1 MLESIS
7 LLGPLLQW
15 FTDVMSEMM
24 PMVTS
29 DIATYIDRWENT
41 QDVSELYHM
50 FARLSVWYF
59 EWSAPLAIFS
69 SVNIDAP
76 TLFRKNFRTNFL
88 STLPRGFPVAF
99 HALLRSTLAAPA
111 LDPRLFPI
119 LDVMGLLQD
128 HEALVASVIHEAIEK
143 RVKEVCEEDNGETSV
158 LQTVK
163 NWFTESVVPWMA
175 MTYGRG
181 LTDGKTSQI
190 FDIIVDYPDS
200 RIALTDLKECM
211 ERADGR
217 GNLVRTLRKLNNK
230 RLLHPGADTKDIL
243 TQYVSTIRCLRI
255 LDPPGVLL
263 FKVADPIRRYLRERP
278 DTIRC
283 IVSNLV
289 GDGSD
294 LLEENEQVLPIQALN
309 EPYEDYSDP
318 QWDPEPNDAEPDFR
332 TSKPGDIVSTLV
344 SIYDSRDL
352 FVKEL
357 QSMLG
362 QRLLAVK
369 DHNYDNEA
377 SLLPRLIPEGAA
389 LQLCDVM
396 LRDVTDSRRVDKHV
410 AGRLNMPLHATII
423 SHLFWPNL
431 QSTSFK
437 MPGQFQHMQ
446 EDFEK
451 EYTEHKAGK
460 KLRWMNN
467 LGTVSLDLELEDRV
481 VSADAS
487 PLEAAVVE
495 LFSEQNVW
503 GIDGLSSKLGIN
515 DSTPVR
521 AALMFWTSNGVLKPL
536 EDGQYELLERVEA
549 EESVARRPIL
559 SLQTPAETAPGPTT
573 EDAAQQTAQMELFW
587 NFIKGILTNLGA
599 MPIDRIQAMLSLAP
613 NYNKSKEQLSD
624 FLDAAR
630 AKGLVDYNNAS
641 LNQLRLFPHT
651 ALFFILDDQN
661 FVMTGTPD
669 NRPQGPQVVIESAE
683 FIVSRSKLVDLNHSG
698 INRVAEQID
707 KQIRSGLY
715 SPHTWS
721 EQPLHHLPPWPLDD
735 SVDIFSQESP
745 ACPTIDW
752 IFLVSLLNF
761 SFWSSLPSGQRFA
774 IEWLP
779 PRSLDGN
786 MRWEG
791 YWALPAALNR
801 ALEKGIPITD
811 PKFYSSQRDCP
822 DSLIESVFE
831 PASGCL
837 EPIPLLKERI
847 HVMREAGTILVERYG
862 GSFAGFL
869 AEWREEYGPKA
880 AAGALVAKV
889 TRVFEAFRDE
899 GTYKDTPVFFWKR
912 AQILVAETWAAFYPP
927 PGSIVPHPIFPLGVT
942 ELTMFADYRV
952 PQILH
957 HLGTIDYS
965 PILVSML
972 LNGENLPNGSEAE
985 MSIRAAG
992 ILAVEGIKNRILD
1005 IRRRKPAANNLDSE
1019 VCSVLIDF
1027 FLWDLAK
1034 RVEST
1039 EGEEGSAKT
1048 PSIAPIHRTRSIW
1061 Y

>member
-1 MLESIS
+1 MEQKPISELMLRASWNDTLKRMNGDKPGRIGLLQNGAWSIVCDHIRPHDINKPKGSPRASNDIVARPLKMLESIS

-181 LTDGKTSQI
+181 LTDEVLADMLQKALAPAAGKFDYHICKVLCEISSHTGMHGTSRWARESCTN
-190 FDIIVDYPDS
+190 FAEAV
-200 RIALTDLKECM
+200 RIKTFQLRSTECL
-211 ERADGR
+211 GR
-217 GNLVRTLRKLNNK
+217 NNK

-369 DHNYDNEA
+369 DHNYDNETRNVEI
-377 SLLPRLIPEGAA
+377 LKLRFGEAA

-410 AGRLNMPLHATII
+410 AGRLN
-423 SHLFWPNL
+423 
-431 QSTSFK
+431 
-437 MPGQFQHMQ
+437 

-495 LFSEQNVW
+495 LFSEQSESVAFAQ
-503 GIDGLSSKLGIN
+503 IDKPDKLGIN

-559 SLQTPAETAPGPTT
+559 SLQSSPPAETAPGPTT

-630 AKGLVDYNNAS
+630 AKGLVDYNNG
-641 LNQLRLFPHT
+641 
-651 ALFFILDDQN
+651 
-661 FVMTGTPD
+661 MW
-669 NRPQGPQVVIESAE
+669 
-683 FIVSRSKLVDLNHSG
+683 KLVRG
-698 INRVAEQID
+698 
-707 KQIRSGLY
+707 
-715 SPHTWS
+715 
-721 EQPLHHLPPWPLDD
+721 
-735 SVDIFSQESP
+735 
-745 ACPTIDW
+745 
-752 IFLVSLLNF
+752 
-761 SFWSSLPSGQRFA
+761 
-774 IEWLP
+774 
-779 PRSLDGN
+779 
-786 MRWEG
+786 
-791 YWALPAALNR
+791 
-801 ALEKGIPITD
+801 
-811 PKFYSSQRDCP
+811 
-822 DSLIESVFE
+822 
-831 PASGCL
+831 
-837 EPIPLLKERI
+837 
-847 HVMREAGTILVERYG
+847 
-862 GSFAGFL
+862 
-869 AEWREEYGPKA
+869 
-880 AAGALVAKV
+880 
-889 TRVFEAFRDE
+889 
-899 GTYKDTPVFFWKR
+899 
-912 AQILVAETWAAFYPP
+912 
-927 PGSIVPHPIFPLGVT
+927 
-942 ELTMFADYRV
+942 
-952 PQILH
+952 
-957 HLGTIDYS
+957 
-965 PILVSML
+965 
-972 LNGENLPNGSEAE
+972 
-985 MSIRAAG
+985 
-992 ILAVEGIKNRILD
+992 
-1005 IRRRKPAANNLDSE
+1005 
-1019 VCSVLIDF
+1019 
-1027 FLWDLAK
+1027 
-1034 RVEST
+1034 
-1039 EGEEGSAKT
+1039 
-1048 PSIAPIHRTRSIW
+1048 
-1061 Y
+1061 

>member
-1 MLESIS
+1 MEQNPISELMLRASWNDALKRMNGDKPGRVGLLQNGAAWSIVCDHIRPHDINKPKNSPRAPNDMVVRPLKMLESVS

-15 FTDVMSEMM
+15 FTDVMSEMT

-29 DIATYIDRWENT
+29 DIAAYINRWEDT

-76 TLFRKNFRTNFL
+76 TLFRKNFRTHFL
-88 STLPRGFPVAF
+88 STLPRGFPAAF

-143 RVKEVCEEDNGETSV
+143 RVKEVCEEDTGETSV
-158 LQTVK
+158 LKIVK

-181 LTDGKTSQI
+181 LTDADMLQKALAPAAGKFDYHICKVLCEIRTSQI

-200 RIALTDLKECM
+200 RVALTDLKECM

-369 DHNYDNEA
+369 DHDYDNETRNVEI
-377 SLLPRLIPEGAA
+377 LKLRFGEAA

-396 LRDVTDSRRVDKHV
+396 LRDVTDSRRVDKHL
-410 AGRLNMPLHATII
+410 AGRLDTPLHATII

-437 MPGQFQHMQ
+437 MPGQFQQMQ
-446 EDFEK
+446 EAFEN
-451 EYTEHKAGK
+451 EYNEHKAGK

-467 LGTVSLDLELEDRV
+467 LGTVTLDLQFEDRV
-481 VSADAS
+481 RVYWNTHRRTKSQLTSNLDPDIWS
-487 PLEAAVVE
+487 
-495 LFSEQNVW
+495 
-503 GIDGLSSKLGIN
+503 IDGLSSKLGIN
-515 DSTPVR
+515 DSAPIR

-536 EDGQYELLERVEA
+536 EDGKYELIEIVEA
-549 EESVARRPIL
+549 EDSAARKPIL
-559 SLQTPAETAPGPTT
+559 NIQTSAETPSGPTA
-573 EDAAQQTAQMELFW
+573 EDMAQQAAQMELFW
-587 NFIKGILTNLGA
+587 NFTKGILTNLGA
-599 MPIDRIQAMLSLAP
+599 MPIDRIQAMLCLAP
-613 NYNKSKEQLSD
+613 NYSKSKEQLAE

-630 AKGLVDYNNAS
+630 AKGLVEYN
-641 LNQLRLFPHT
+641 
-651 ALFFILDDQN
+651 DG
-661 FVMTGTPD
+661 MW
-669 NRPQGPQVVIESAE
+669 
-683 FIVSRSKLVDLNHSG
+683 KLV
-698 INRVAEQID
+698 
-707 KQIRSGLY
+707 
-715 SPHTWS
+715 
-721 EQPLHHLPPWPLDD
+721 
-735 SVDIFSQESP
+735 
-745 ACPTIDW
+745 
-752 IFLVSLLNF
+752 
-761 SFWSSLPSGQRFA
+761 
-774 IEWLP
+774 
-779 PRSLDGN
+779 
-786 MRWEG
+786 
-791 YWALPAALNR
+791 
-801 ALEKGIPITD
+801 
-811 PKFYSSQRDCP
+811 
-822 DSLIESVFE
+822 
-831 PASGCL
+831 
-837 EPIPLLKERI
+837 
-847 HVMREAGTILVERYG
+847 
-862 GSFAGFL
+862 
-869 AEWREEYGPKA
+869 
-880 AAGALVAKV
+880 
-889 TRVFEAFRDE
+889 
-899 GTYKDTPVFFWKR
+899 
-912 AQILVAETWAAFYPP
+912 
-927 PGSIVPHPIFPLGVT
+927 
-942 ELTMFADYRV
+942 
-952 PQILH
+952 
-957 HLGTIDYS
+957 
-965 PILVSML
+965 
-972 LNGENLPNGSEAE
+972 
-985 MSIRAAG
+985 
-992 ILAVEGIKNRILD
+992 
-1005 IRRRKPAANNLDSE
+1005 RR
-1019 VCSVLIDF
+1019 
-1027 FLWDLAK
+1027 
-1034 RVEST
+1034 
-1039 EGEEGSAKT
+1039 
-1048 PSIAPIHRTRSIW
+1048 
-1061 Y
+1061 

>member
-1 MLESIS
+1 MEQKPISELMLRASWNDALKRINGDKPGRVGLLQNGAAWSIVCDHIRPHDINIPKDPPRASNDVVVRPLKMLESVS

-29 DIATYIDRWENT
+29 DIATYIDLWEST

-59 EWSAPLAIFS
+59 EWSAPLGIFS

-88 STLPRGFPVAF
+88 STLPRGFPTAF

-128 HEALVASVIHEAIEK
+128 HEALVANVIHEAIDK
-143 RVKEVCEEDNGETSV
+143 RVKEVCEEDTGETSV
-158 LQTVK
+158 LQIVK

-181 LTDGKTSQI
+181 LTDADMLQKALAPAAGKFDYHICKVLCEIRTSQI

-200 RIALTDLKECM
+200 RVALMDLKECM

-357 QSMLG
+357 QNMLG

-369 DHNYDNEA
+369 DHNYDNETRNVEI
-377 SLLPRLIPEGAA
+377 LKLRFGEAA

-396 LRDVTDSRRVDKHV
+396 LRDVTDSRRIDKHM
-410 AGRLNMPLHATII
+410 AGRLDTPLHPTII

-437 MPGQFQHMQ
+437 MPGQFHEMQ
-446 EDFEK
+446 EEFEK

-467 LGTVSLDLELEDRV
+467 LGTVSLDLEFEDRV
-481 VSADAS
+481 VSADAT
-487 PLEAAVVE
+487 PLEAAIVE
-495 LFSEQNVW
+495 LFSEQGTW
-503 GIDGLSSKLGIN
+503 SIDNLSSKLGIN
-515 DSTPVR
+515 DSAPVR
-521 AALMFWTSNGVLKPL
+521 AALMFWTSNGVLKPV
-536 EDGQYELLERVEA
+536 EDGRYQLLEIVDDVGGVHKPILNLPAPTEVLPVPA
-549 EESVARRPIL
+549 EED
-559 SLQTPAETAPGPTT
+559 T
-573 EDAAQQTAQMELFW
+573 AQQAAQMELFW
-587 NFIKGILTNLGA
+587 NFTKGILTNLGA

-613 NYNKSKEQLSD
+613 NYNKSKEQLAE
-624 FLDAAR
+624 FLETAR
-630 AKGLVDYNNAS
+630 AKGLVDYNDG
-641 LNQLRLFPHT
+641 LW
-651 ALFFILDDQN
+651 
-661 FVMTGTPD
+661 
-669 NRPQGPQVVIESAE
+669 
-683 FIVSRSKLVDLNHSG
+683 KL
-698 INRVAEQID
+698 
-707 KQIRSGLY
+707 IR
-715 SPHTWS
+715 
-721 EQPLHHLPPWPLDD
+721 
-735 SVDIFSQESP
+735 
-745 ACPTIDW
+745 
-752 IFLVSLLNF
+752 
-761 SFWSSLPSGQRFA
+761 
-774 IEWLP
+774 
-779 PRSLDGN
+779 
-786 MRWEG
+786 
-791 YWALPAALNR
+791 
-801 ALEKGIPITD
+801 K
-811 PKFYSSQRDCP
+811 
-822 DSLIESVFE
+822 
-831 PASGCL
+831 
-837 EPIPLLKERI
+837 
-847 HVMREAGTILVERYG
+847 
-862 GSFAGFL
+862 
-869 AEWREEYGPKA
+869 
-880 AAGALVAKV
+880 
-889 TRVFEAFRDE
+889 
-899 GTYKDTPVFFWKR
+899 
-912 AQILVAETWAAFYPP
+912 
-927 PGSIVPHPIFPLGVT
+927 
-942 ELTMFADYRV
+942 
-952 PQILH
+952 
-957 HLGTIDYS
+957 
-965 PILVSML
+965 
-972 LNGENLPNGSEAE
+972 
-985 MSIRAAG
+985 
-992 ILAVEGIKNRILD
+992 
-1005 IRRRKPAANNLDSE
+1005 
-1019 VCSVLIDF
+1019 
-1027 FLWDLAK
+1027 
-1034 RVEST
+1034 
-1039 EGEEGSAKT
+1039 
-1048 PSIAPIHRTRSIW
+1048 
-1061 Y
+1061 